1 MIVPDTEQLNVLP
14 ILGKLTVMDWPRIH
28 WDAAHP
34 RKIILFGSYSRGDWV
49 DDPHWNEI
57 TIFDDG
63 TKTYIDKYLDKGDLV
78 HARGRIR
85 QASYEKDGEQVY
97 TVNLVCT
104 QFACLARADGKQT
117 AAQERPA
124 GAAANADREDDIP
137 F

>member
-1 MIVPDTEQLNVLP
+1 MKNIAEFAL
-14 ILGKLTVMDWPRIH
+14 IGRIGSIKQVGSTMRVTI
-28 WDAAHP
+28 AAN
-34 RKIILFGSYSRGDWV
+34 YSRKNKTGDWV

-85 QASYEKDGEQVY
+85 QANYEKDGEQVY
-97 TVNLVCT
+97 TVNLICA
-104 QFACLARADGKQT
+104 QFACLARADGKQAST
-117 AAQERPA
+117 QERPA
-124 GAAANADREDDIP
+124 GGAANAEHDDIP

>member
-1 MIVPDTEQLNVLP
+1 MRNIAEFAL
-14 ILGKLTVMDWPRIH
+14 IGRI
-28 WDAAHP
+28 
-34 RKIILFGSYSRGDWV
+34 GSIKQVGSTMRVTIASNYSRKNKTGEWV
-49 DDPHWNEI
+49 DDAHWNEI

-97 TVNLVCT
+97 RVNLVCT
-104 QFACLARADGKQT
+104 KFACLARADGKQT
-117 AAQERPA
+117 GAQERPA

>member
-1 MIVPDTEQLNVLP
+1 MRNIAEFAL
-14 ILGKLTVMDWPRIH
+14 IGRI
-28 WDAAHP
+28 
-34 RKIILFGSYSRGDWV
+34 GSIKQVGSTMRVTIASNYSRKNKTGEWV
-49 DDPHWNEI
+49 DDAHWNEI

-97 TVNLVCT
+97 TVNLICT

-117 AAQERPA
+117 APQERPA
-124 GAAANADREDDIP
+124 GAAANADLDQDIP

>member
-1 MIVPDTEQLNVLP
+1 MRNIAEFAL
-14 ILGKLTVMDWPRIH
+14 IGRI
-28 WDAAHP
+28 
-34 RKIILFGSYSRGDWV
+34 GSIKQVGSTMRVTIASNYSRKNKTGEWV
-49 DDPHWNEI
+49 DDAHWNEI